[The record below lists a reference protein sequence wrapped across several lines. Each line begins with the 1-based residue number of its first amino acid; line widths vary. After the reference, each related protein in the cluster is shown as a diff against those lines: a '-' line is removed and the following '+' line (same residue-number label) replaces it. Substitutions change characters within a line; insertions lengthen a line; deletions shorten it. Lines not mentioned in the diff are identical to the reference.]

1 MLIAAI
7 VAAVAAFGLLVAG
20 LVTGQVWLAIAC
32 VVAAVIG
39 LVLLLIDIRQGAR
52 AGKVADAPTTGAFL
66 GEDVDAFVAQR
77 EARRESGAFAA
88 VAGTGAMTRRAVG
101 PLTQA
106 GDAIAGFR
114 EAEPDFTGPLYLG
127 QLDDPAAPTG
137 QPPSP
142 AAPTVQQP
150 APGGPFATP
159 APEQPIPAPGQPFP
173 AAAQAP
179 SPFPRAAQASSPFQ
193 AEAPSPIPAPPAEPV
208 RPMYNA
214 PTPAE
219 PPAAPSSA
227 PSGPAF
233 TVPTV
238 SASGAPGQQPAAP
251 APRAGRRRVGD
262 LHDYVTSTGSIPRVE
277 TSGANPTVVG
287 DPEAI
292 RWEASIPPSGSALV
306 SDQSREAIRHVNDL
320 PPEPPQPRRP
330 RSPEPRRSRPIDALD
345 PNWRPPQD

>member
-1 MLIAAI
+1 MRKQRPPARRARLGGGSGDEVGTG
-7 VAAVAAFGLLVAG
+7 VALDTSNGRVYVCGYTSSANLAV
-20 LVTGQVWLAIAC
+20 TS
-32 VVAAVIG
+32 
-39 LVLLLIDIRQGAR
+39 GALQSSS
-52 AGKVADAPTTGAFL
+52 GG
-66 GEDVDAFVAQR
+66 DVDAFVAQR
-77 EARRESGAFAA
+77 EARRDSGAFAA
-88 VAGTGAMTRRAVG
+88 VAGTGAVTRRAVG

-127 QLDDPAAPTG
+127 QLDDPTAASAG
-137 QPPSP
+137 QRPAP
-142 AAPTVQQP
+142 AAPTAHQP
-150 APGGPFATP
+150 AHGGPFPEAT
-159 APEQPIPAPGQPFP
+159 PEQPIAASSQPIPAPNQSIPAPGQPFP
-173 AAAQAP
+173 AAAG
-179 SPFPRAAQASSPFQ
+179 
-193 AEAPSPIPAPPAEPV
+193 APSPIPAPPVVPP
-208 RPMYNA
+208 RPAQPPYTA
-214 PTPAE
+214 PTAAE
-219 PPAAPSSA
+219 HAAPVPA

-238 SASGAPGQQPAAP
+238 SATGAPGQPPTAQP
-251 APRAGRRRVGD
+251 PRAGRRRVGD

-330 RSPEPRRSRPIDALD
+330 RSPEPRRSQPIDALD

>member
-7 VAAVAAFGLLVAG
+7 VAAVAAFGLLVVG

-32 VVAAVIG
+32 VIASVIG
-39 LVLLLIDIRQGAR
+39 LVLLLVDIRRGAS

-77 EARRESGAFAA
+77 EARRDSGAFAA
-88 VAGTGAMTRRAVG
+88 VAGTGAVTRRAVG

-127 QLDDPAAPTG
+127 QLDDPTAASAG
-137 QPPSP
+137 QRPAP
-142 AAPTVQQP
+142 AAPTAHQP
-150 APGGPFATP
+150 AHGGPFPEAT
-159 APEQPIPAPGQPFP
+159 PEQPIAASSQPIPAPNQSIPAPGQPFP
-173 AAAQAP
+173 AAAG
-179 SPFPRAAQASSPFQ
+179 
-193 AEAPSPIPAPPAEPV
+193 APSPIPAPPVVPP
-208 RPMYNA
+208 RPAQPPYTA
-214 PTPAE
+214 PTAAE
-219 PPAAPSSA
+219 HAAPVPA

-238 SASGAPGQQPAAP
+238 SATGAPGQPPTAQP
-251 APRAGRRRVGD
+251 PRGGRRRVGD

-330 RSPEPRRSRPIDALD
+330 RSPEPRRSQPIDALD